1 MKTVIN
7 LNTGDEYYYDSNI
20 KPDAAVMS
28 AALYVDGNTNTW
40 DYPTLFTS
48 YGHELVWGKK
58 TVSFRDFACRI
69 DS

>member
-1 MKTVIN
+1 MKIAMD
-7 LNTGDEYYYDSNI
+7 LNTGNEYHYTKDI

-28 AALYVDGNTNTW
+28 AYLYANGNMNTW

-48 YGHELVWGKK
+48 YGHELVWGKH

-69 DS
+69 D